1 MTYWKLEFQII
12 IMIMIMIMIMMIT
25 TTSIVFYKLE
35 KSVCVISL

>member
-12 IMIMIMIMIMMIT
+12 IMIMIMIMMIT

>member
-12 IMIMIMIMIMMIT
+12 IMIMIMIMMIT
-25 TTSIVFYKLE
+25 TTSIAFYKLE

>member
-12 IMIMIMIMIMMIT
+12 IMIMIMMIT

-35 KSVCVISL
+35 KYVCVISL